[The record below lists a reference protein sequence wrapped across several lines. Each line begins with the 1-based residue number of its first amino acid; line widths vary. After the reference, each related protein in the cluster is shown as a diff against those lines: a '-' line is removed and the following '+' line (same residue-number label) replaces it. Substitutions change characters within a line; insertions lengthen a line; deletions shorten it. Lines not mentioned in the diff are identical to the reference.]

1 MFKKESFLRMA
12 ETRGEWCVSIYM
24 NIDRI
29 DPQKNR
35 ARMKRLTANA
45 EKKLLNLGTMPII
58 AEKVLNPINM
68 ILDNKEFWKHRKEG
82 FATFFRA
89 DSFVWHSLQYPFDDL
104 VVVTDRFHLKPLL
117 RNASRNRRFHLL
129 SLSHKKLKFFE
140 GTEHEI
146 KEVMLKGM
154 PRNMTGILSA
164 EDVKN
169 QLKIASVG
177 KKKAAAEGIEE
188 LDETKKTKILDF
200 FERVDKAITANLK
213 DDDSSLLLA
222 GPDFLHPI
230 YRKANNCPNIL
241 KGSIKGDVDKVSPSE
256 LLERALPIVKPAFR
270 REREDATEI
279 FQDKVGTELASD
291 KFTDIFKAAN
301 EGRVETLFVPVGKQ
315 QWGVFDKKSN
325 KIKVHKKERPGDKD
339 LLCVTST
346 RTLLNGGKVF
356 VVLPEQMPKKSSIAA
371 ILRD

>member
-1 MFKKESFLRMA
+1 
-12 ETRGEWCVSIYM
+12 
-24 NIDRI
+24 
-29 DPQKNR
+29 
-35 ARMKRLTANA
+35 
-45 EKKLLNLGTMPII
+45 MPII

-68 ILDNKEFWKHRKEG
+68 ILDNKEFWKYRKEG
-82 FATFFRA
+82 FATFFTA

-104 VVVTDRFHLKPLL
+104 VVVTDRYHLKPLL

-169 QLKIASVG
+169 QLKVASG
-177 KKKAAAEGIEE
+177 PKSSATANGNGAM
-188 LDETKKTKILDF
+188 DATKKEKVLEF
-200 FERVDKAITANLK
+200 FKRVDKAISANLK
-213 DDDSSLLLA
+213 DDDSSLILA

-230 YRKANNCPNIL
+230 YRKANTSPNIL
-241 KGSIKGDVDKVSPSE
+241 KGAIKGDVDKVPLGE
-256 LLERALPIVKPAFR
+256 LLEKALPIVKPAFR
-270 REREDATEI
+270 REREDATDI
-279 FQDKVGTELASD
+279 FTEKIGTDMASD
-291 KFTDIFKAAN
+291 SFEDIFKAAQ

-315 QWGVFDKKSN
+315 TWGVFDEKSN
-325 KIKVHKKERPGDKD
+325 KLKVHKKEKPGDKD

-346 RTLLNGGKVF
+346 STLLNGGKVF
-356 VVLPEQMPKKSSIAA
+356 VVLPEQMPKKSLIAA